1 MPHSASTEELVTYMV
16 ELRVI
21 IFIECASLALLV
33 YDYLLTSGQEI
44 GLVWRDSP
52 WNLGRVLFFLT
63 RYLGFV
69 GAFLS
74 LYVDTARSLT
84 LPGCAKLT
92 QVTVFVIMGEMFVA
106 EVILTLRVWALWR
119 RKRIVTLILLGSC
132 TALVATGIWQVTRIH
147 LSQNDQGEVL
157 HATFRVCPPYYGSA
171 SSLGFIILV
180 AYESG
185 ESVQRRSTMP
195 TMTLSG
201 VIFSLTA
208 VQAWGSLWRQPESSI
223 LVRVFFT
230 DGLCTNF
237 SILSFCIANAII
249 RYRHSS
255 VYVNLLTSLLPTVH
269 SILTS
274 RMMLN
279 LKESAIR
286 SASGGL
292 SFHTYSDHMS
302 SIQFERAASPIARI
316 RRRRHSSTLIPENF
330 DHARS
335 WFGET

>member
-106 EVILTLRVWALWR
+106 EVILTLR
-119 RKRIVTLILLGSC
+119 SC

-180 AYESG
+180 AYES
-185 ESVQRRSTMP
+185 
-195 TMTLSG
+195 

-255 VYVNLLTSLLPTVH
+255 VYVNLLTSSV
-269 SILTS
+269 
-274 RMMLN
+274 
-279 LKESAIR
+279 
-286 SASGGL
+286 
-292 SFHTYSDHMS
+292 F
-302 SIQFERAASPIARI
+302 
-316 RRRRHSSTLIPENF
+316 
-330 DHARS
+330 
-335 WFGET
+335 

>member
-180 AYESG
+180 AYES
-185 ESVQRRSTMP
+185 
-195 TMTLSG
+195 
-201 VIFSLTA
+201 A